1 MYINSWTK
9 NSVPFVYLGT
19 EGTDQYKSYLQKRK
33 PPRVV
38 KALSGT
44 GRSKKEVGGGMNHQE
59 EFSNSRVKTP
69 ILTKG
74 KKTSKGKGQ
83 MKSSSKKLEKK

>member
-1 MYINSWTK
+1 MK
-9 NSVPFVYLGT
+9 NNVLLSHSGT

-44 GRSKKEVGGGMNHQE
+44 GRSKKDASGSINHQE
-59 EFSNSRVKTP
+59 DFNNSRVKTP
-69 ILTKG
+69 ILAKG
-74 KKTSKGKGQ
+74 KRNAKTKSLLKSTSKK
-83 MKSSSKKLEKK
+83 MEKK